1 MINFMDL
8 DLKGDIDPALV
19 RRVPCCWS
27 CAFAV
32 GYEYKWCEK
41 HDLHH
46 VDNDMVCDEYK
57 ADE

>member
-1 MINFMDL
+1 MDL

-19 RRVPCCWS
+19 RRVACCWS

-32 GYEYKWCEK
+32 GYEYKWCER

-46 VDNDMVCDEYK
+46 VENDMVCDEYK